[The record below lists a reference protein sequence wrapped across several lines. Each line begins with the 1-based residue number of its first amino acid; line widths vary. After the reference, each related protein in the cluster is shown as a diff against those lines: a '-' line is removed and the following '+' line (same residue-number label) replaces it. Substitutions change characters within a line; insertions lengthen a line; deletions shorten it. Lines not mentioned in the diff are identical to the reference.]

1 MRLLEEEEQELLR
14 REQDIERELAQKRK
28 LREEKLKHIQSAMQ
42 SSQERT
48 KEKKGKK
55 KEDDEPEQEEIE
67 ELENDSAEDLLY
79 FCLNVSASAR
89 RIKGTVYNGVF
100 SGKSGIEILLQIQ
113 PSRREAASLGQR
125 MLDSGLFWPI
135 SGDSDDFVDSE
146 RLYNLEDSHE
156 IVIQARDELAYTQPN
171 QTQLSAPPVLNV
183 SRFSSSLSFSFLLLL
198 TRTLRGRGLK
208 T

>member
-55 KEDDEPEQEEIE
+55 KEDEPEQEEIE
-67 ELENDSAEDLLY
+67 EIENDSAEDLLY

-183 SRFSSSLSFSFLLLL
+183 SRFSFSLSFSFLLLL
-198 TRTLRGRGLK
+198 TRTLRDRGLK